1 MSAPPLSLTV
11 SAARRFHLHRVGLHQ
26 PFSTLGEALN
36 HLGFVQIDPINVCGR
51 MHDLIL
57 RNRVTGYR
65 EGDLMRYLHGEAAPL
80 PPENRAGLEHHLPS
94 TGILAA
100 FELDAWP
107 HLQASMELRARRP
120 GAWSGRLTPRERE
133 LAHHILQE
141 LAQRG
146 PLSSDAIDD
155 DRTARRVWGQAT
167 LAKATLQKLF
177 FHGRVLISG
186 RKGQRRLY
194 DLPER
199 VLPEALLQLPR
210 PSAADTAR
218 WWVLQL
224 LRQRRLVRLKR
235 EDLRLVEDQVQTL
248 KIDQGPIVHCL
259 REDLAYL
266 EEACAE
272 PRSNDSSVVR
282 LLAPLDPL
290 IYDRTVTAKLWDFD
304 YTWEVYVPAAK
315 RKRGYYALP
324 LLYQTDVVGYA
335 DLRADRAA
343 SHLQVVSRSVKKGH
357 SSTGAIQELARFLSL
372 RRP

>member
-1 MSAPPLSLTV
+1 MSSPLPLTV
-11 SAARRFHLHRVGLHQ
+11 SAARRFHLHRVGLHH
-26 PFSTLGEALN
+26 PLSNVGEALK
-36 HLGFVQIDPINVCGR
+36 HMGFVQIDPINVCGR

-57 RNRVTGYR
+57 RNRVQGYR
-65 EGDLMRYLHGEAAPL
+65 EGDLMRHLHGEADPL
-80 PPENRAGLEHHLPS
+80 PVEKRAALEHHLPT

-107 HLQASMELRARRP
+107 HLQTSMESRARRP
-120 GAWSGRLTPRERE
+120 GAWSGRLTPREHE
-133 LAHHILQE
+133 LARHILHE
-141 LAQRG
+141 LLQRG
-146 PLSSDAIDD
+146 PLTSDDIDD

-186 RKGQRRLY
+186 RKGQRRVY

-199 VLPEALLQLPR
+199 VLPETLFRLPR
-210 PSAADTAR
+210 PSTAETSR
-218 WWVLQL
+218 WWVFQL

-235 EDLRLVEDQVQTL
+235 EDLHLIEDQVQAV
-248 KIDQGPIVHCL
+248 KVEDGPILHCL

-266 EEACAE
+266 EEACGDPHANKL
-272 PRSNDSSVVR
+272 PGLK

-290 IYDRTVTAKLWDFD
+290 IYDRTVTARLWDFD

-324 LLYQTDVVGYA
+324 LLNQTDVVGYA

-343 SHLQVVSRSVKKGH
+343 SHLVVVSRSVKKGH
-357 SSTGAIQELARFLSL
+357 SSTGAIQELARFLGLS
-372 RRP
+372 RP

>member
-1 MSAPPLSLTV
+1 MLPPLSLTV
-11 SAARRFHLHRVGLHQ
+11 SEARRFHLRRVGLHQ
-26 PFSTLGEALN
+26 PFLNLGEALT

-57 RNRVTGYR
+57 RNRINGYR
-65 EGDLMRYLHGEAAPL
+65 EGDLMRHLHGEGTGF
-80 PPENRAGLEHHLPS
+80 PPEKRTALEHHLPT
-94 TGILAA
+94 TGILVA
-100 FELDAWP
+100 FALDAWP
-107 HLQASMELRARRP
+107 HLQASMELRARRA

-133 LAHHILQE
+133 LARHILQE
-141 LAQRG
+141 IAQRG

-186 RKGQRRLY
+186 RKAQRRVY

-199 VLPEALLQLPR
+199 VLPETLLRLPR
-210 PSAADTAR
+210 PSAEDTAR

-224 LRQRRLVRLKR
+224 LRQRRLARLKR
-235 EDLRLVEDQVQTL
+235 EDLRLVEDQVQAVTVGESPL
-248 KIDQGPIVHCL
+248 LYCL
-259 REDLAYL
+259 REDLGNLDEARY
-266 EEACAE
+266 EEKLDDAPIAK
-272 PRSNDSSVVR
+272 

-290 IYDRTVTAKLWDFD
+290 IYDRTVTAGLWNFD

-324 LLYQTDVVGYA
+324 LLSGTEVVGYA
-335 DLRADRAA
+335 DLRADREAG
-343 SHLQVVSRSVKKGH
+343 HLTVVSRSVKKGH
-357 SSTGAIQELARFLSL
+357 SSTVAIQELARFLGL
-372 RRP
+372 RHP